1 MLRLRYSLPLSV
13 LSFSLLPLTA
23 AISTAAQAQS
33 ANQLE
38 PVTVTTTRGNS
49 EAGETPQKITVI
61 NRDEIEQQ
69 MAITNDQAQVL
80 SNLIPSYSPS
90 RQKLTNSG
98 ETFRGRDPLFLIDGI
113 PQSNPLRDGSRD
125 GYTIDL
131 AMVERIEVIHGAS
144 AEHGLGATG
153 GIINFVTRRPEGTD
167 LRQHIGVGVSA
178 PTDYESDGLSY
189 ETDYRLEGIH
199 GDWDFLLGGAYK
211 SRGLFYDADGRAVG
225 IDQAQGDTMDSQSYD
240 VFMKVGYWLDDTQN
254 LELSVNRFELEG
266 NHDYVGIEGDRANGV
281 PATSVKGDP
290 AGDPV
295 RNEALTTSLSYRN
308 TDLAGNDVRLQLYT
322 QRFRARYGGDTFGT
336 FQDPTIAPAGTLFDQ
351 SQNESDKY
359 GAKFTLTRDGL
370 LDGNLKATTGLD
382 LLQDETSQILAQTG
396 REWVPET
403 EFQNAAPFLQL
414 NYQATDRLSL
424 HGGVRHEYAKLDVD
438 TYTTLASYGSQTV
451 QGGSPRFE
459 ETLFNAGVVFQA
471 TDWAQLFANYSEGFG
486 MPDVGRVLRAVDE
499 PGQDVDD
506 YVNLEPIVTDNRE
519 IGARLSQGAV
529 DFEVSYYESDSDFGS
544 RLALR
549 NGVFEVQREKTEI
562 HGVEA
567 DLGWRFREGHRLSAS
582 YAHVSGKFDS
592 NDNGVVDTRLDGRNI
607 GPDRL
612 TVRWQA
618 NWSPKLTT
626 QVQGNHYFSRG
637 IPSDPKLG
645 FDSYQLFDAFAG
657 YRLGKGQ
664 VTVGVENLFNEQ
676 YITYFSQAASALDSR
691 FFAGRGRVVSLGYN
705 LDF

>member
-1 MLRLRYSLPLSV
+1 MLRFRYRLPLSV

-23 AISTAAQAQS
+23 AISTAAQAQNT
-33 ANQLE
+33 NQLE
-38 PVTVTTTRGNS
+38 AVTVTATRGNS
-49 EAGETPQKITVI
+49 QAGETPQKITVI
-61 NRDEIEQQ
+61 TREEIEQQ

-90 RQKLTNSG
+90 RQKLTNAG

-153 GIINFVTRRPEGTD
+153 GIINFVTRRPEGTE

-240 VFMKVGYWLDDTQN
+240 VFMKIGYWLDDTQN
-254 LELSVNRFELEG
+254 LELSMNRFELEG
-266 NHDYVGIEGDRANGV
+266 NHDYVGIDGDRANGV

-414 NYQATDRLSL
+414 EYQATDRLSL

-499 PGQDVDD
+499 AGQDVDD

-607 GPDRL
+607 GPDRV

-626 QVQGNHYFSRG
+626 QVQGNHYFSRD
-637 IPSDPKLG
+637 IPSDPELG
-645 FDSYQLFDAFAG
+645 FDSYQVFDAFAG
-657 YRLGKGQ
+657 YRLGQGQ

-691 FFAGRGRVVSLGYN
+691 YFAGRGRVVSLGYN